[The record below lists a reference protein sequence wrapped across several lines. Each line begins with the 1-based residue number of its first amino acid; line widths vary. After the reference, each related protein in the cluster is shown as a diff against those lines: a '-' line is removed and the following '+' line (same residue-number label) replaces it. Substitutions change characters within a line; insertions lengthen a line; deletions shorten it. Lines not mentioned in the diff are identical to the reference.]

1 MKSLRRYFVTGL
13 VVLIPVA
20 VTIWVLWKLSFL
32 LEGILGRIFLKY
44 LPQFY
49 TPGLGV
55 VSLLLIILFVGA
67 LASNFLGKR
76 LLGFSEGVL
85 AKIPLF
91 NKIYLSV
98 KGISDAILKKRKGPF
113 NGVALVKL
121 SHGMQTLAFITS
133 PAREEIQKENSE
145 KLVGLFIPTVPN
157 ISTGFY
163 CLMPE
168 KSLKR
173 LDLSVEEALKLMLSL
188 GLSGQKEETKK

>member
-20 VTIWVLWKLSFL
+20 LTIWILWKLSFL

-49 TPGLGV
+49 TPGLGF
-55 VSLLLIILFVGA
+55 VSLLLIILLVGA
-67 LASNFLGKR
+67 LASNFLGRR
-76 LLGFSEGVL
+76 LLGFSEGLL

-98 KGISDAILKKRKGPF
+98 KGISDAILKKKKGPF
-113 NGVALVKL
+113 NGVALVEV
-121 SHGMQTLAFITS
+121 SHGIQTLAFITS
-133 PAREEIQKENSE
+133 PAREEIQKENTE
-145 KLVGLFIPTVPN
+145 KLMSLFIPTVPN

-163 CLMPE
+163 CVMPE
-168 KSLKR
+168 KDLKR

-188 GLSGQKEETKK
+188 GLSGQKEKNEK

>member
-20 VTIWVLWKLSFL
+20 LTIWILWKLSFL

-49 TPGLGV
+49 TQGLGF
-55 VSLLLIILFVGA
+55 VSLLLIILLVGA
-67 LASNFLGKR
+67 LASNFLGRR
-76 LLGFSEGVL
+76 LLGFSEGLL

-98 KGISDAILKKRKGPF
+98 KGISDAILKKKKGPF
-113 NGVALVKL
+113 NGVALVEVF
-121 SHGMQTLAFITS
+121 HGIQTLAFITS
-133 PAREEIQKENSE
+133 PAREEIQKENTE
-145 KLVGLFIPTVPN
+145 KLMSLFIPTVPN

-163 CLMPE
+163 CVMPE
-168 KSLKR
+168 KDLKR

-188 GLSGQKEETKK
+188 GLSGQKEKNEK

>member
-13 VVLIPVA
+13 IVLVPIA
-20 VTIWVLWKLSFL
+20 VTIWIFWKLSFL
-32 LEGILGRIFLKY
+32 LEGILGGFFRRY

-55 VSLLLIILFVGA
+55 VSLLLIILLVGA
-67 LASNFLGKR
+67 LTSN
-76 LLGFSEGVL
+76 LLGRKLLAFSQGLL

-98 KGISDAILKKRKGPF
+98 KGISDAILKKKRGPF
-113 NGVALVKL
+113 NGVALVKFP
-121 SHGMQTLAFITS
+121 GGIQTIAFITS
-133 PAREEIQKENSE
+133 PAPKEIQKENSE

-168 KSLKR
+168 KDLKR
-173 LDLSVEEALKLMLSL
+173 LDLSVEEALKLAVSL
-188 GLSGQKEETKK
+188 GLSKQKEKTEK

>member
-20 VTIWVLWKLSFL
+20 VTIWILWKLSFL

-76 LLGFSEGVL
+76 LLGFSEGLL

-98 KGISDAILKKRKGPF
+98 KGISDAILKKKKGPF
-113 NGVALVKL
+113 NGVALVEL

-133 PAREEIQKENSE
+133 SAREEIQKENSE
-145 KLVGLFIPTVPN
+145 KLVSLFIPTVPN

-168 KSLKR
+168 KNLKR
-173 LDLSVEEALKLMLSL
+173 LDLSVEEALKLVLSL
-188 GLSGQKEETKK
+188 GLSGQKEKTER

>member
-20 VTIWVLWKLSFL
+20 VTIWILWKLSFL

-76 LLGFSEGVL
+76 LLGFSEGLL

-91 NKIYLSV
+91 NKIYFSV
-98 KGISDAILKKRKGPF
+98 KGISDAILKKKKGPF

-133 PAREEIQKENSE
+133 SAREEIQKENTE
-145 KLVGLFIPTVPN
+145 KLVSLFIPTVPN

-168 KSLKR
+168 KNLKR

-188 GLSGQKEETKK
+188 GLSGQKEK

>member
-1 MKSLRRYFVTGL
+1 MKSLKRYFLTGL

-168 KSLKR
+168 KNLKR

-188 GLSGQKEETKK
+188 GLKGETKK